1 MNCETE
7 IYKLPSNDISVEKM
21 KKYEG
26 EYVVIHNEEVVEHSK
41 DFSKILRLAENYPK
55 DEAIITKIFPS
66 NKMMF

>member
-21 KKYEG
+21 KEYED
-26 EYVVIHNEEVVEHSK
+26 EYVIIHKKEVVEHSK
-41 DFSKILRLAENYPK
+41 DFSEILKLAEKYPK
-55 DEAIITKIFPS
+55 NEAIITKIFPS